1 MSSRGAL
8 NRAHELVS
16 LRVAV
21 DAALEISRQRGERV
35 FVVGG
40 VVRDALMGRG
50 IGEHDLDIVVE
61 GEGVL
66 FARSLAQ
73 LLGGG
78 VRVHEPFLTAKL
90 TAPFTAKAPN
100 HIGQVGAVAS
110 LDDGV
115 LLDEVDVATARQ
127 ELYERPGALPVVKPA
142 QIDLDLWRRD
152 FSSNAIALPLESYK
166 LFRVGS
172 LGREALPS
180 LVIDPCG
187 GVGDIRSGVLRVL
200 HPLSFIDDPTR
211 LFRAVRYLV
220 RLGFNFESST
230 LAGFLEAIKSGVL
243 RSLSARRVWNEV
255 LVAFDEEHP
264 GDILQ
269 EFFQRGL
276 FIGLEVISTEDPGW
290 FFEGLERLEVLR
302 GIIGGDDFS
311 EAGKILLI
319 ANLLRAGREE
329 TARAVHEGNKV
340 LQRAAA
346 VLVSDRSPDGVKVVA
361 DLAAAYC
368 IHCTEELRVRLRSG
382 VIERDRVDS

>member
-1 MSSRGAL
+1 MRSRGPSNGDL
-8 NRAHELVS
+8 GLIS

-21 DAALEISRQRGERV
+21 DAALEISRQRVERV

-40 VVRDALMGRG
+40 VVRDALMGRSV
-50 IGEHDLDIVVE
+50 GEHDLDIVVE
-61 GEGVL
+61 GEGVS

-73 LLGGG
+73 LLGCG

-90 TAPFTAKAPN
+90 TAPFAAKAPN
-100 HIGQVGAVAS
+100 SWGQVGAVAS
-110 LDDGV
+110 LDDTVG
-115 LLDEVDVATARQ
+115 LDEVDVATARQ
-127 ELYERPGALPVVKPA
+127 EMYERPGALPVVKPA
-142 QIDLDLWRRD
+142 KIELDLWRRD

-172 LGREALPS
+172 LGCEDLNS
-180 LVIDPCG
+180 LVVDPCG

-220 RLGFNFESST
+220 RLGFNFESAT
-230 LAGFLEAIKSGVL
+230 LAGFLEAIKIGVL

-255 LVAFDEEHP
+255 LVTFDEEHP
-264 GDILQ
+264 GEILQ

-276 FIGLEVISTEDPGW
+276 FVGLEVISADDPGW
-290 FFEGLERLEVLR
+290 FFEALERLEVLR
-302 GIIGGDDFS
+302 GIIGGEDFG

-346 VLVSDRSPDGVKVVA
+346 VLVSDGSPDGVKTVA

-368 IHCTEELRVRLRSG
+368 IHCTEDLRVRLQSA
-382 VIERDRVDS
+382 VIARDRAA